1 MSMRETCIFIIDDDP
16 SVREA
21 LSLLLRSAGY
31 ASEVF
36 ASAEEFLARKPFDG
50 LGCIV
55 LDVRMSGMSGLDLQ
69 EELART
75 DRCLPIVFITG
86 HGDIPMTV
94 QAMKKGAVDFL
105 PKPFDDEQ
113 LLGAI
118 EAAIAGHR
126 QARTVSHEAQAI
138 QERIRKL
145 TPREYEVFRYVL
157 NGMLNKQIAFELNI
171 AEHTVKIHRGRL
183 MEKLG
188 VNSVAD
194 LVRLAHKIGI
204 SAI

>member
-1 MSMRETCIFIIDDDP
+1 
-16 SVREA
+16 
-21 LSLLLRSAGY
+21 
-31 ASEVF
+31 
-36 ASAEEFLARKPFDG
+36 
-50 LGCIV
+50 
-55 LDVRMSGMSGLDLQ
+55 MSGMSGLDLQ
-69 EELART
+69 EELVKR
-75 DRCLPIVFITG
+75 DRCMPIVFITG

-94 QAMKKGAVDFL
+94 QAMKRGAVDFL

-113 LLGAI
+113 FLGAI
-118 EAAIAGHR
+118 DAAIAEHR
-126 QARTVSHEAQAI
+126 QARTVSDETQAI

-157 NGMLNKQIAFELNI
+157 TGMLNKQIAFELNI

>member
-1 MSMRETCIFIIDDDP
+1 MCIFIIDDDP

-21 LSLLLRSAGY
+21 LSLLLGSVGY
-31 ASEVF
+31 ACELFS
-36 ASAEEFLARKPFDG
+36 SAEEFLARKPFDG
-50 LGCIV
+50 LACIV
-55 LDVRMSGMSGLDLQ
+55 LDIRMSGMSGLDLQ
-69 EELART
+69 EELMKR
-75 DRCLPIVFITG
+75 DRRMPIVFITG

-94 QAMKKGAVDFL
+94 QAMKKGAVDFI

-126 QARTVSHEAQAI
+126 EAKTIHDEAQAI

-171 AEHTVKIHRGRL
+171 AEHTVKIHRGRV

-188 VNSVAD
+188 MNSVAD
-194 LVRLAHKIGI
+194 LVRLAHKIGV
-204 SAI
+204 SAV

>member
-21 LSLLLRSAGY
+21 LSLLLGSVGY
-31 ASEVF
+31 SCELF
-36 ASAEEFLARKPFDG
+36 SSAEEFLARKPFDG

-69 EELART
+69 EELVKR
-75 DRCLPIVFITG
+75 DRCMPIVFITG

-94 QAMKKGAVDFL
+94 QAMKRGAVDFL

-118 EAAIAGHR
+118 DAAIAEHR
-126 QARTVSHEAQAI
+126 QARTVSDEAQAI

-157 NGMLNKQIAFELNI
+157 TGILNKQIAFELKI
-171 AEHTVKIHRGRL
+171 AEHTVKLHRGRV

-194 LVRLAHKIGI
+194 LVRLAQKVGI
-204 SAI
+204 SAV